1 MKVKMLLPDEVVND
15 NIRNPEVF
23 DDVRSDIDL
32 STRPV
37 SAVIEHHPVLRPPHV
52 VSQADTDL
60 LNIIHEVSK

>member
-1 MKVKMLLPDEVVND
+1 MND